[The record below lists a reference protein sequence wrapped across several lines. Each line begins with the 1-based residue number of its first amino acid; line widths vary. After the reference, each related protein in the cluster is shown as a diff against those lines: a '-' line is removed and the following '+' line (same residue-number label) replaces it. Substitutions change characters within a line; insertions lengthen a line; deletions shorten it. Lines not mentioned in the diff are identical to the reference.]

1 MYYTLRNEKGKK
13 IFQIMGFG
21 LGFGIYKDEKATL
34 SSIEE
39 RGDLQ
44 KCHVSWTINSGRDLE
59 ESCRSGL

>member
-1 MYYTLRNEKGKK
+1 
-13 IFQIMGFG
+13 MGFG